1 MAPSKHHAYLQANLI
16 AALKKLPNY
25 TVFSEL
31 TLQISL
37 PPPDPSPE
45 LVEGNRAE
53 SKVTST
59 SSVSDYTPD
68 VCLYPKQHINVFEE
82 DIIRMTEMPLL
93 AVEVLSPS
101 QAAQVA
107 LDKFK
112 VYFQAGIQSC
122 WLVIPTA
129 YAVIVYTSPQQAQS
143 FNNGDVVDKTLN
155 IRIPIS
161 EIFE

>member
-16 AALKKLPNY
+16 AALKKLSNY

-31 TLQISL
+31 TLQI
-37 PPPDPSPE
+37 DGE
-45 LVEGNRAE
+45 
-53 SKVTST
+53 
-59 SSVSDYTPD
+59 YTPD
-68 VCLYPKQHINVFEE
+68 VCLYPKQRINVFEE
-82 DIIRMTEMPLL
+82 DTVRMTEMPLL

-112 VYFQAGIQSC
+112 VYFNAGIQSC

-129 YAVIVYTSPQQAQS
+129 HAVIVYESPHKAQS
-143 FNNGDVVDKTLN
+143 FNSGEVMDSVLS

>member
-1 MAPSKHHAYLQANLI
+1 MVSSKHHAYLQANLI

-31 TLQISL
+31 TLQITL
-37 PPPDPSPE
+37 PSPDP
-45 LVEGNRAE
+45 VEEN
-53 SKVTST
+53 TST
-59 SSVSDYTPD
+59 GSACDYTPD

-129 YAVIVYTSPQQAQS
+129 HAVIVYASPQQAES
-143 FNNGDVVDKTLN
+143 FNSGEVNDKTLN